1 MKESTIFSYGAGV
14 QSTALMVLMAKGDVP
29 KPDAFVFANV
39 GNDSEKPETLEYLE
53 TYARPFAEAHG
64 IEIVE
69 VQHEYNGQPET
80 LLEHIR
86 RTQRSIPI
94 PAFMENGA
102 PGNRTCTQNFKVNVV
117 DKWIKAQGITHA
129 TIQLGFSIDE
139 FRRTATKSTEY
150 LPVTK
155 RYSKRFAW
163 PLIDLKLTR
172 LDCMNIIGNA
182 GLPVPPSSLCWW
194 CPFHPRGAWVDKKR
208 EKPAE
213 FAACVAL
220 ENEINEKRKSLG
232 RDRVYLYPMTGGVM
246 RPLEQ
251 AVGDQLPLWELFEE
265 TCPSGYCGL

>member
-53 TYARPFAEAHG
+53 TYARPFATVHG

-86 RTQRSIPI
+86 RTKRSIPI
-94 PAFMENGA
+94 PAFMKNGA
-102 PGNRTCTQNFKVNVV
+102 PGNRTCTQDFKVKVV